1 VDRVNRIDA
10 LFASLRAANRKAF
23 TAFITAGD
31 PSLEVTP
38 GAMRALVDGGADLL
52 ELGIPFSDP
61 ESDGAD
67 IQAASMRAL
76 SGASP
81 TRLVDVLAIAR
92 EFRSTDQKTPLVLMG
107 YLNALLAMGVETFAR
122 HARQSGVDGVV
133 LVNLPIEEFDEIRP
147 AFEREKLHAVFL
159 VAPTTSSQRAA
170 NIAEHASGF
179 LYYVSLKGVTGASHL
194 DVEDLAMQTARLRT
208 LTDLPIQIGFG
219 IRSPEV
225 AAEVSS
231 YADGLIVGSALVK
244 RMAELEHSP
253 DKIPHALRQMA
264 SEFRSAIDRASTH

>member
-1 VDRVNRIDA
+1 MNGVNRIDV

-38 GAMRALVDGGADLL
+38 DAMRALVDGGADLL

-76 SGASP
+76 HSASP

-92 EFRSTDQKTPLVLMG
+92 EFRSRDQETPLLLMG
-107 YLNALLAMGVETFAR
+107 YLNSLLAMGVETFAR
-122 HARQSGVDGVV
+122 RARQSGVDGLV
-133 LVNLPIEEFDEIRP
+133 LVNLPIEEFHEIRL
-147 AFEREKLHAVFL
+147 AFEREKLHVVFL
-159 VAPTTSSQRAA
+159 VAPTTSSRRAA
-170 NIAEHASGF
+170 DIARHASGF

-194 DVEDLAMQTARLRT
+194 DMEDLAMQTARLRK

-219 IRSPEV
+219 IRTPEV
-225 AAEVSS
+225 AAAASS

-253 DKIPHALRQMA
+253 ERIPDALRHMA
-264 SEFRSAIDRASTH
+264 SEFRGAIDRAHAH